1 MEMAEC
7 GAASLGMVLAY
18 HGCDVPLAELRDACS
33 VSRDGATAFDIVA
46 AAKSYGFEVS
56 AFKAELDALPE
67 LELPAIIHWDLNH
80 FLVLER
86 VRGSGIDLV
95 DPNLGPRHVSYEEF
109 GRSFTGVV
117 LEMSPGED
125 FQERKRSRRSAQAY
139 KGLVGRLAGPASVMI
154 LSAFLLEIFAL
165 LFPAATALV
174 VDFVVRPRQESWIAI
189 LAVAFGGAVAL
200 RAAIV
205 LARDRIFGTLEM
217 RVDVELAATLV
228 KHLLALPTSFFSQ
241 RGAGELLNR
250 VAGLLA
256 AREMF
261 ARVFLAG
268 FDVIL
273 VIAYGALMVLYDPR
287 LGGLIVGLHLVMVF
301 ISTLGRGR
309 LRSAL
314 TARLIASGRAQ
325 TALVQAFAD
334 PETAKAFR
342 AESLLLSHYVAART
356 KELNARADAERA
368 LELSKHTLA
377 VFEAMGAALVLWMGG
392 RAVLND
398 RMTLG
403 VLASFL
409 AIHTLLAAPLLR
421 IVASLRDVGEIGPL
435 LERVDDVL
443 DTAPEPGG
451 TFVPDDIE
459 GSITFE
465 NVSFRYGRRG
475 PMLLD
480 DVSFHVDAGERVAIA
495 GASGAGKSTILRLVL
510 GFIQP
515 VSGTIRLDGR
525 DLREYNLD
533 ALRSS
538 IGTVLAGGTFFDES
552 VFDNVTLG
560 APAATPAQVRD
571 ALSAACVAEVVDG
584 LPRGS
589 LTRLGGGAGRL
600 SGGQRQRL
608 LLTRALVKNPTMLLL
623 DEASSALDAELEQR
637 VQAYLAR
644 MRCTMLVIA
653 HRLSAVTFADRVLF
667 LEKGRIVQDGSYAR
681 LVRERGPLRNL
692 VRASGAR

>member
-1 MEMAEC
+1 
-7 GAASLGMVLAY
+7 MVLAY
-18 HGCDVPLAELRDACS
+18 HGCEVPLAELREACA
-33 VSRDGATAFDIVA
+33 VSRDGVSAFDIVR
-46 AAKSYGFEVS
+46 AAKEYGFDAS
-56 AFKAELDALPE
+56 AIKVELDALPE
-67 LELPAIIHWDLNH
+67 LELPAIIHWEFRH

-86 VRGSGIDLV
+86 VGRSGVDIV
-95 DPNLGPRHVSYEEF
+95 DPNLGPRHVSYDEF
-109 GRSFTGVV
+109 GRAFTGVV
-117 LEMSPGED
+117 LEMVPGEE
-125 FQERKRSRRSAQAY
+125 FELRRRSRRSALAY
-139 KGLVGRLAGPASVMI
+139 KGILRRLAGPASIMV
-154 LSAFLLEIFAL
+154 LSAFLLEMFAL

-174 VDFVVRPRQESWIAI
+174 VDFVVRPRQESWISI
-189 LAVAFGGAVAL
+189 LAVAFAGAVAL
-200 RAAIV
+200 RAAIA
-205 LARDRIFGTLEM
+205 LARDRILGGLEM

-241 RGAGELLNR
+241 RGAGDLLNR
-250 VAGLLA
+250 VGGLLA

-268 FDVIL
+268 FDLIL
-273 VIAYGALMVLYDPR
+273 VVAYGALMLLYDPR
-287 LGGLIVGLHLVMVF
+287 LGGLIVGLHLVMVLVT
-301 ISTLGRGR
+301 TLGRGR
-309 LRSAL
+309 VRSAL
-314 TARLIASGRAQ
+314 MSRLIASGRAQ
-325 TALVQAFAD
+325 TALVQAFTD

-342 AESLLLSHYVAART
+342 AEALLVSHYVAARST
-356 KELNARADAERA
+356 ELNARADGERA
-368 LELSKHTLA
+368 LELSKHALA
-377 VFEAMGAALVLWMGG
+377 VFEAMGAALVLWLGG
-392 RAVLND
+392 RAVLHD
-398 RMTLG
+398 KMTLG

-421 IVASLRDVGEIGPL
+421 IVASLRDLGEIGPL

-451 TFVPDDIE
+451 TFIPDDIE
-459 GSITFE
+459 GAITFE
-465 NVSFRYGRRG
+465 NVSFRYGRSG

-515 VSGTIRLDGR
+515 ISGTIRLDGR

-560 APAATPAQVRD
+560 APAATPAQVRA
-571 ALSAACVAEVVDG
+571 ALTAACVSEVVDG
-584 LPRGS
+584 LPRGP
-589 LTRLGGGAGRL
+589 LTRLGAGASRL

-623 DEASSALDAELEQR
+623 DEASSALDTELERR
-637 VQAYLAR
+637 VQAYLGS
-644 MRCTMLVIA
+644 MRCTMVLVA

-667 LEKGRIVQDGSYAR
+667 LEKGKIVQDGSYAR